1 MNSTTPVAR
10 FAATHELRF
19 QSLFDDARGYAFPC
33 DAGGHV
39 DMDALNGKALQNY
52 LFARA
57 VVGRELFLPQV
68 TACLPDRQ
76 INAGV

>member
-1 MNSTTPVAR
+1 MHSTSFPAPS
-10 FAATHELRF
+10 APTHELRF
-19 QSLFDDARGYAFPC
+19 TSLFDAAHGYVFPC

-39 DMDALNGKALQNY
+39 DMDALNRMALQDY

-68 TACLPDRQ
+68 KTCSIQRHLST
-76 INAGV
+76 VF